1 MRISLLAAIATVG
14 LMGCIGSVEQ
24 GGNPLETGDGDG
36 NENGDNPA
44 GGDLTA
50 AKQLFDT
57 NVYGILNAKCT
68 GSACH
73 AETSQGATLTR
84 FVSTDPMM
92 GWQTATNYQALVGN
106 FTATAAPI
114 LTKVKPGTHQG
125 VVYTADEETKITAW
139 LSKELELRNGQPS
152 TPTMPGSESLAQ
164 ASERVL
170 AEFAGCMTLADF
182 QTADMADAWGDM
194 NAQNNQQCEN
204 CHATGGEG
212 FVASRNETF
221 MWNVFSNRKYYFL
234 QYLTV
239 DLLGGATA
247 AKVIINETSF
257 RGVATA
263 QAPHAE
269 HPTFNA
275 NANSQGMVALKQFY
289 DLTMAKKMAGTCGAP
304 RPFPM

>member
-1 MRISLLAAIATVG
+1 MRTLLLAAIATVG
-14 LMGCIGSVEQ
+14 LVGCIGSVES

-50 AKQLFDT
+50 AKQLFDQ
-57 NVYGILNAKCT
+57 NVYGIISAKCT
-68 GSACH
+68 GAACH
-73 AETSQGATLTR
+73 SETAQGATLTR
-84 FVSTDPMM
+84 FVATDPAQ

-114 LTKVKPGTHQG
+114 ITKIKPGTHQG
-125 VVYTADEETKITAW
+125 LVFTTDEETKITAW
-139 LSKELELRNGQPS
+139 LSKELELRNGQ
-152 TPTMPGSESLAQ
+152 TIPTTPGSESLQQ

-170 AEFAGCMTLADF
+170 AEFAGCMTLTDF
-182 QTADMADAWGDM
+182 QTAQMANKWGDM

-204 CHATGGEG
+204 CHATGAEG
-212 FVASRNETF
+212 FIASQNESF

-239 DLLGGATA
+239 DLLGGPTA
-247 AKVIINETSF
+247 AKVIVNETSF

-263 QAPHAE
+263 MAPHQE
-269 HPTFNA
+269 HPTFNL
-275 NANSQGMVALKQFY
+275 NNSQGMTALKQFY
-289 DLTMAKKMAGTCGAP
+289 DLTMAKKMAGTCGTP

>member
-24 GGNPLETGDGDG
+24 GGNPLDTGDGDG
-36 NENGDNPA
+36 NDNGDNPA
-44 GGDLTA
+44 GSDLSA
-50 AKQLFDT
+50 AKQLFDQ
-57 NVYGILNAKCT
+57 NVYGILTAKCT
-68 GSACH
+68 GGACH

-84 FVSTDPMM
+84 FVATDAAR

-125 VVYTADEETKITAW
+125 LTYTTDEETKITAW
-139 LSKELELRNGQPS
+139 LTKEVELRNGQTTPPPS
-152 TPTMPGSESLAQ
+152 GGETLSQ

-170 AEFAGCMTLADF
+170 AEFAGCMTLTDF
-182 QTADMADAWGDM
+182 QTANMADAWGNM

-239 DLLGGATA
+239 DLLGGAA
-247 AKVIINETSF
+247 SAKVIINETSF

-263 QAPHAE
+263 QAPHGE

-275 NANSQGMVALKQFY
+275 GANSQGMQALKEFY
-289 DLTMAKKMAGTCGAP
+289 DLTMAKKTAGTCGAP